1 MIYLDNAATSHPKP
15 ESVYKKVDE
24 VLRHISANPG
34 RSGHRLAI
42 EADRTIFD
50 ARESVARL
58 FNIEHADRIIFTP
71 NATGALNLAITG
83 LLKPGDHCITTAMEH
98 NSAVRP
104 LKFLSLTGVEVTK
117 VPVSREGVIDPEDI
131 GASIKENTKLVAFT
145 HASNVIGTIT
155 PAREIIEKAHGKG
168 VLCLLDAAQTAGNV
182 PIDVEG
188 LDIDFLACPG
198 HKGLYGPQGTGFL
211 YIAPH
216 VKLRPILFG
225 GTGSRSDL
233 ESMPDFLPDRHEAG
247 TLNTP
252 GIAGLGAGAEFL
264 ASTGVENVRRHEV
277 ALCSRLMGGL
287 KEIEGVKV
295 YGVPD
300 PERRASV
307 VSFNIDGADPAS
319 VGNLLDSDYDIAVR
333 VGIHCAPDAHRSM
346 GSYPTGAVRMSPGFF
361 TTADNIDQAVQAVRE
376 IAASKPRKLEAIV
389 CPKKF

>member
-15 ESVYKKVDE
+15 EAVYKKMDE
-24 VLRHISANPG
+24 VLRHVSANPG

-42 EADRTIFD
+42 EADRAIFD
-50 ARESVARL
+50 ARESIARL
-58 FNIEHADRIIFTP
+58 FNIEHTDRIIFTP

-83 LLKPGDHCITTAMEH
+83 LLKPGDHCITTSMEH
-98 NSAVRP
+98 NSVVRP
-104 LKFLSLTGVEVTK
+104 LKFLSLAGVEVTK
-117 VPVSREGVIDPEDI
+117 VPVSREGAIDPDDI

-155 PAREIIEKAHGKG
+155 PAKDVIDTAHGKG
-168 VLCLLDAAQTAGNV
+168 VLCLLDAAQTAGTV
-182 PIDVEG
+182 PIDVEELG
-188 LDIDFLACPG
+188 VDFLACPG

-264 ASTGVENVRRHEV
+264 AATGVENVRRHEV
-277 ALCSRLMGGL
+277 ALCSRLINGL

-295 YGVPD
+295 YGVSD

-307 VSFNIDGADPAS
+307 VSFNIEGVDPAT
-319 VGNLLDSDYDIAVR
+319 VGNLLDSEYDIAVR

-346 GSYPTGAVRMSPGFF
+346 GSYPVGAVRMSPGFF
-361 TTADNIDQAVQAVRE
+361 TTEGEIDQAVQAVRE
-376 IAASKPRKLEAIV
+376 IAKVKPKKLETMT
-389 CPKKF
+389 CPKKL